1 MQAVVF
7 IGIQG
12 TGKSTFFAERFR
24 DTHVR
29 LNLDMLKTRRR
40 EALLLSACLESG
52 QPFVVDNTNPTIED
66 RARYVSAARA
76 AKFEIVGYYFE
87 SKIADALARNDAREE
102 SKRVPHAGV
111 LGTYNK
117 LQLPALDEGFSAL
130 FYVQLSPDGFIVKEW
145 TP

>member
-29 LNLDMLKTRRR
+29 INLDMLKTRNR
-40 EALLLSACLESG
+40 EALLLNACLAGG
-52 QPFVVDNTNPTIED
+52 QPFVVDNTNPAAED

-76 AKFEIVGYYFE
+76 AKFDVVGYYFE
-87 SKIADALARNDAREE
+87 SKISDAMARNEARD
-102 SKRVPHAGV
+102 SSRRVPRAGV
-111 LGTYNK
+111 LGAYNR
-117 LQLPALDEGFSAL
+117 LQLPMLTEGFSAL
-130 FYVQLSPDGFIVKEW
+130 FYVQLSPDGFTVKDW
-145 TP
+145 SP